1 MQKNTLSK
9 NIPVDNLMKS
19 SNSFINYKKLE
30 PPQISSNDNKFYN
43 TSTNF
48 RTNLY
53 KNKFKNISII
63 SNNNN
68 SNNFNLT
75 SQSFYKRKIEQ
86 MTQEQIKNYVIY
98 LKNNI
103 NSSFIANNEL
113 NNEYN
118 KLLIKLRQL
127 NESISKNQQIYNSI
141 KKSIKINSEKKK
153 QNKNIYI
160 NLIEQYKLNNDQG
173 ENEYNILNQK
183 INTQE
188 KEIIKLINEN
198 NVLNDDINQKKLLI
212 ERLKK
217 IIELIKYYQININL
231 NNEKNKI
238 ILKNENMKKEKMKKI
253 RNEELKLNKGNLK
266 YELPKKENKYSD
278 IINNDNT
285 LNNKTKLKNNN
296 TRNKNINYNNLNKS
310 NDLDRIHNDLNND
323 FGKIEKYN
331 TISNPASDKF
341 DIENSYHNIKKLNEK
356 QNKKYFENGNNLESK
371 QIESNKIKNK
381 LKQSTNT
388 NKDKKNLNPKD
399 KIIADYIGQGNNM
412 VLENKNQKL
421 ESDKKEKELEIY
433 KNSLIQKIK
442 ISKKQNEEESN
453 ELSLKNK
460 KPNSKILNIKALKR
474 QNNYDNNSNLKNYLT
489 ESSLNKDNGDK
500 NNEILS
506 INLTYD
512 NIHIKNKSITNK
524 SSYSRK
530 GKYIYTIDNNDKL
543 LSYGIMLKKFVYINL
558 SLIKGWENFYLN
570 YYKKNSD
577 GSLLLNTLGG
587 LFILT
592 GDNYNKLF
600 YYSQN
605 KNEIDMI
612 QTFKT
617 NHKYGGMLLTPDGNK
632 IIILGG
638 ESTNEVIIYNIQK
651 DEIMNLPNLIHK
663 RINSSYNL
671 INDSYIFTFFGKGNN
686 TIEYLD
692 LNNTKN
698 GWNVLNYKCNNFFK
712 ELEGHIGFNI
722 NNTVVIIVGG
732 KDNNNILIFYLK
744 EKILDV
750 TDIKINSNEQ
760 YEMKEFFFDKEKCFN
775 ILYNSESNYNEI
787 IGMDNKGN
795 VHCFNED
802 YAYTI
807 LVS

>member
-1 MQKNTLSK
+1 MQKYTLSK
-9 NIPVDNLMKS
+9 NIPVDNLRKS
-19 SNSFINYKKLE
+19 TNSFINYKKLE
-30 PPQISSNDNKFYN
+30 PPQIESNDNKFYN

-53 KNKFKNISII
+53 KNKFKNISIM
-63 SNNNN
+63 SNNN
-68 SNNFNLT
+68 SRNNFNLT
-75 SQSFYKRKIEQ
+75 SQSFYKKKIKQ
-86 MTQEQIKNYVIY
+86 MTQEQIKHYVIY

-118 KLLIKLRQL
+118 KLLFKLRQL

-141 KKSIKINSEKKK
+141 KKSIKINSENKK

-160 NLIEQYKLNNDQG
+160 NLIEQYKLNSDQG

-217 IIELIKYYQININL
+217 IIELMKYYQININL

-238 ILKNENMKKEKMKKI
+238 ILKNENMKKAKMKEIKK
-253 RNEELKLNKGNLK
+253 EELKLNRDNFK
-266 YELPKKENKYSD
+266 YELPKKENKYSET
-278 IINNDNT
+278 INNNNT
-285 LNNKTKLKNNN
+285 LNNKTKIKNIN
-296 TRNKNINYNNLNKS
+296 TKCKNINYNNLNKS
-310 NDLDRIHNDLNND
+310 NDLDIIHNDLNND
-323 FGKIEKYN
+323 LGKMRKYK
-331 TISNPASDKF
+331 TINNLASDIF
-341 DIENSYHNIKKLNEK
+341 DIENSYHNITKLNEK
-356 QNKKYFENGNNLESK
+356 ENKKNFEIRNNLESK
-371 QIESNKIKNK
+371 KIESNNIKNK
-381 LKQSTNT
+381 IKQSKKE
-388 NKDKKNLNPKD
+388 NKEKNLNQKD
-399 KIIADYIGQGNNM
+399 KMFGDYIEQGNNM
-412 VLENKNQKL
+412 ILEEKNQKL
-421 ESDKKEKELEIY
+421 ESNKMGKPLEY
-433 KNSLIQKIK
+433 KNNLIQKIK
-442 ISKKQNEEESN
+442 VSKNQNEKETI
-453 ELSLKNK
+453 ELSVKNK
-460 KPNSKILNIKALKR
+460 RSNNKILNIKVLKS
-474 QNNYDNNSNLKNYLT
+474 QNNNINNVNIKNNLT
-489 ESSLNKDNGDK
+489 ESDIYKDNDNNN
-500 NNEILS
+500 NNEIPS
-506 INLTYD
+506 IISSYN

-524 SSYSRK
+524 ISYSRK
-530 GKYIYTIDNNDKL
+530 GKYIYTIDNNGKM
-543 LSYGIMLKKFVYINL
+543 LSYGIGLKKFVYINL
-558 SLIKGWENFYLN
+558 LLIKGWENFYSN
-570 YYKKNSD
+570 YYKKYSD

-592 GDNYNKLF
+592 GDNYNILF
-600 YYSQN
+600 YYSQYE
-605 KNEIDMI
+605 NEINMI

-638 ESTNEVIIYNIQK
+638 ESTNEVIIYNMQK
-651 DEIMNLPNLIHK
+651 NEIINLPNLNHK

-698 GWNVLNYKCNNFFK
+698 DWNVLDYKCNNFFK
-712 ELEGHIGFNI
+712 ELEGHISFNI
-722 NNTVVIIVGG
+722 NNNVVIIVGG
-732 KDNNNILIFYLK
+732 KNNNNILVFYLK
-744 EKILDV
+744 EKFFDV
-750 TDIKINSNEQ
+750 TDIKINIDEQ
-760 YEMKEFFFDKEKCFN
+760 FEIKELFFDKEKCFN
-775 ILYNSESNYNEI
+775 IIYNNESNYNEI

-795 VHCFNED
+795 VHCFNEN

-807 LVS
+807 VVS